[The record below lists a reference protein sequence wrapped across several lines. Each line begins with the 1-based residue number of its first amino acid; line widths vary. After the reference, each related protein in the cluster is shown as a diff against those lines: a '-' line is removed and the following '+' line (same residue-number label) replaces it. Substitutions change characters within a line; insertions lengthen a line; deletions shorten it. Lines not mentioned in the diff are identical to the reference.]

1 MQRHAQK
8 KNAEQG
14 QRGGG
19 ARRHGGH
26 RPPRQHRHLRA
37 QQVRRHLA
45 QRGRLRLDAGEA
57 LDHRDIAQRVGGAF
71 GEVRVIA
78 LDLALQPVGAAQDE
92 NRQHAE
98 QQHHQDQQG
107 RQPPVDEQRQR
118 QQNEQGDEGRAV
130 LAKEI
135 QPDARHA
142 RRAVEHVLQQ
152 ATGMDARV
160 IAERQVQHVLEI
172 FRHDG
177 EAPAVR
183 QPVGVQGDQ
192 HGRHDGEQAK
202 ADPGAQQRREFR
214 PLRRAILGLR
224 RRQLVDDPAKQDR
237 LGELGARQSEI
248 GRHED
253 HGERRFRAEQ
263 AQNAEINTE
272 KLHGLA
278 IGDAARGRGP
288 PNRAVRV

>member
-57 LDHRDIAQRVGGAF
+57 LDHRDIAQRVGGAL
-71 GEVRVIA
+71 GEIGVVT

-92 NRQHAE
+92 DRQRAE
-98 QQHHQDQQG
+98 QQHHQDQQR
-107 RQPPVDEQRQR
+107 RQPPVDEHRQR
-118 QQNEQGDEGRAV
+118 QQDEQRDEGCAV
-130 LAKEI
+130 LAEEI